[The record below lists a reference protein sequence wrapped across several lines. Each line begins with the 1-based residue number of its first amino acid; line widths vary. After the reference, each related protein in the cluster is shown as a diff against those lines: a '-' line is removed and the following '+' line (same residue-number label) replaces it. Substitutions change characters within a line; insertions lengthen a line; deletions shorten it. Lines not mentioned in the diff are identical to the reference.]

1 MIKKLSYFDISGIIT
16 KQYPE
21 YTLIIGKKPEDIF
34 NFFGV
39 EELHGLYKK
48 DCYDNP
54 TNAYI
59 AGLCNVYPDD
69 HNKLFLFLNATR
81 LGNGYKDVLL
91 IMHESMHLSLKTLRD
106 VGGIGRF
113 PVEYSDFSDSFY
125 WSGKEGEAATLKTQ
139 LKDGSS
145 SYAYYF
151 DVAKGISFHSK
162 KAYDLRVR
170 FVRDI

>member
-1 MIKKLSYFDISGIIT
+1 MKIKGIQDFSNSIIS

-21 YTLIIGKKPEDIF
+21 YTLIIGKKSEDIF

-69 HNKLFLFLNATR
+69 HSKLFLFLNATR

-91 IMHESMHLSLKTLRD
+91 IMHESMHLSLEIHGTDLTYKGVDIEEIAITWA
-106 VGGIGRF
+106 
-113 PVEYSDFSDSFY
+113 EENSDSIYQFLR
-125 WSGKEGEAATLKTQ
+125 S
-139 LKDGSS
+139 
-145 SYAYYF
+145 
-151 DVAKGISFHSK
+151 KGI
-162 KAYDLRVR
+162 L
-170 FVRDI
+170 